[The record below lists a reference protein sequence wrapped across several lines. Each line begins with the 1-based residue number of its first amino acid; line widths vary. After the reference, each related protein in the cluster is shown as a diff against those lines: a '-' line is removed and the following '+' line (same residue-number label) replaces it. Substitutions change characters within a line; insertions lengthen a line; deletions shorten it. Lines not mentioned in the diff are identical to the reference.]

1 MFEYKKYTL
10 EKTHRF
16 IRSLFAMLL
25 VIALVAGISPALF
38 ATAESRE
45 EVYMFS
51 PKNDHISELI
61 MGLKK
66 ENENLKDRIQDLE
79 AENKRLNEEVGNL
92 KSTMQTAS
100 SKLEELERE
109 NKNLKTAL
117 QKEKAKNMYL
127 ENLVASLKKTLKKDI
142 SSNFPALS
150 RGSSIRIEK
159 FLITAYA
166 PSSGG
171 INCSG
176 DCNSTA
182 KLFKVS
188 AIEGIEDLTY
198 CAVDPNVVPL
208 YSILIIQGYD
218 KPCVAVD
225 TGGKIKGHHID
236 IMVKNGEEAKRWGR
250 KNRMVIVI
258 PPQR

>member
-1 MFEYKKYTL
+1 MFEYKKYAL
-10 EKTHRF
+10 EGTHRF

-25 VIALVAGISPALF
+25 VISLVAGISPALF
-38 ATAESRE
+38 ATAESGE
-45 EVYMFS
+45 EGYMFS
-51 PKNDHISELI
+51 PKNDHITELI
-61 MGLKK
+61 VKLKS
-66 ENENLKDRIQDLE
+66 ENENLKSRIQHLE
-79 AENKRLNEEVGNL
+79 MENKRLNEEVGKL
-92 KSTMQTAS
+92 RSTIETAS
-100 SKLEELERE
+100 RKLEELERE

-117 QKEKAKNMYL
+117 QQQRAKNMYL
-127 ENLVASLKKTLKKDI
+127 ENLVASLKKTMKKDI
-142 SSNFPALS
+142 SSNFSALS

-166 PSSGG
+166 PTSGG

-188 AIEGIEDLTY
+188 AIEGIEDITY
-198 CAVDPNVVPL
+198 CAVDPHVVPL

-236 IMVKNGEEAKRWGR
+236 IMVKSGEDAKRWGR